1 MENAYIYTRV
11 STLIQVDGFSL
22 EAQEAEIRAFA
33 EARKINI
40 VGKYTD
46 EGKPGKNAEHR
57 PAFTQMM
64 EDIRSK
70 KDNIRYV
77 LVFKLSRFA
86 RNTSDTAKYL
96 QELSSYGIGLWG
108 IKDGIDTSTVNGRLA
123 IVHSGQGALMAN
135 LNSENPHVGRKFQ
148 EFVKRFSK
156 KNIIHILS
164 KKQQSPSADRQ
175 RNTSLILPM
184 LTGLSWLNANV
195 IRGLIP
201 GMFRAQS

>member
-1 MENAYIYTRV
+1 M
-11 STLIQVDGFSL
+11 DGFSL

-46 EGKPGKNAEHR
+46 EGKSGKNAEHR

-86 RNTSDTAKYL
+86 RNTSDTANFQAMESVFWGSRTESTL
-96 QELSSYGIGLWG
+96 Q
-108 IKDGIDTSTVNGRLA
+108 
-123 IVHSGQGALMAN
+123 
-135 LNSENPHVGRKFQ
+135 P
-148 EFVKRFSK
+148 
-156 KNIIHILS
+156 
-164 KKQQSPSADRQ
+164 
-175 RNTSLILPM
+175 LP
-184 LTGLSWLNANV
+184 A
-195 IRGLIP
+195 R
-201 GMFRAQS
+201 